1 MLSALAVAEPSS
13 AAQLLQECLAKLSS
27 HVQLLAGSQL
37 SGSPSPSRSF
47 TRTLSQALTDNN
59 AMTVRLQ
66 QDSILG
72 CAAGAA
78 ALLSASTR
86 QAVAH
91 VHAAENMSW

>member
-1 MLSALAVAEPSS
+1 MAQAAGMLTALAVAEPSS
-13 AAQLLQECLAKLSS
+13 AAQLLQECLAKLANQ
-27 HVQLLAGSQL
+27 VQLMAGSQL
-37 SGSPSPSRSF
+37 SSSPSPSRGF
-47 TRTLSQALTDNN
+47 TRTLSRALTDNN

-86 QAVAH
+86 SA
-91 VHAAENMSW
+91 

>member
-1 MLSALAVAEPSS
+1 MAQAAGMLTALAVAEPSS
-13 AAQLLQECLAKLSS
+13 AAQLLQECLAKLANQ
-27 HVQLLAGSQL
+27 VQLMAGSQL
-37 SGSPSPSRSF
+37 SSSPSPSRGF

-86 QAVAH
+86 SA
-91 VHAAENMSW
+91 